1 MSYSRRVNIC
11 LAQDPEADELLCNNP
26 FALLVGMV
34 LDQQIPLELAFR
46 GPKTIADRLAAN
58 EGSHRVSLDQQV
70 PMETA
75 FAGPKK
81 IADRMGDI
89 DVREIADYDPDRFA
103 ALCSE
108 RPAIHRFPGSMAKR
122 IQALAQ
128 IVVDRYDGD
137 AAALWTAGHP
147 DGNELLAR
155 LKGLPGFGE
164 QKARIFLALLGK
176 QYGVTPPGWR
186 AAAGEY
192 GKAGTHMSVA
202 DIVDAHSLEKVRSH
216 KKQMK
221 ADQKRK
227 AAP

>member
-1 MSYSRRVNIC
+1 MPKLQLVQEP
-11 LAQDPEADELLCNNP
+11 AADALLDENP
-26 FALLVGMV
+26 FALLVGM
-34 LDQQIPLELAFR
+34 L
-46 GPKTIADRLAAN
+46 
-58 EGSHRVSLDQQV
+58 LDQQV
-70 PMETA
+70 PIETA

-81 IADRMGDI
+81 IADRMGGLDAAT
-89 DVREIADYDPDRFA
+89 IADYDPDKFA

-128 IVVDRYDGD
+128 LLVDRYGGD
-137 AAALWTAGHP
+137 AAALWTAGEP
-147 DGNELLAR
+147 DGKELLRR

-186 AAAGEY
+186 EAAGEF
-192 GKAGTHMSVA
+192 GKAGTYLSVA
-202 DIVDAHSLEKVRSH
+202 DIVDARSLGQVRSY

-221 ADQKRK
+221 A
-227 AAP
+227 AAK